1 MREHT
6 CNSQEYSLW
15 YHAFTLNGRQFQTVV
30 VADVRKVDRPI
41 MGRVPKDRVAV
52 CEGVGA
58 RRGEARGRSRVCR
71 TIDSTRDTPR
81 HDTIGHEY
89 GGTAFGER
97 QILGQAAGIVQC
109 VVGPTADGRKT

>member
-6 CNSQEYSLW
+6 CNSQECSLW

-30 VADVRKVDRPI
+30 VADVRKVDRSI

-58 RRGEARGRSRVCR
+58 RRGAV
-71 TIDSTRDTPR
+71 
-81 HDTIGHEY
+81 H
-89 GGTAFGER
+89 A
-97 QILGQAAGIVQC
+97 C
-109 VVGPTADGRKT
+109 VVQSILRVKRHATTR

>member
-30 VADVRKVDRPI
+30 VADVRKVDRSI

-58 RRGEARGRSRVCR
+58 RRGEGPFTRVSYNR
-71 TIDSTRDTPR
+71 F
-81 HDTIGHEY
+81 Y
-89 GGTAFGER
+89 A
-97 QILGQAAGIVQC
+97 
-109 VVGPTADGRKT
+109 